1 MPSTASKNTDKEE
14 HNTTTTTSQQVDS
27 EMELEPSIDDNDNY
41 MNAVKNDAVYH
52 FMCFPSMKSSTT
64 TTTNITTEMSSGHTK
79 SNIVLKVRE
88 LPITRA
94 DNPFGTDL
102 APEDDTTG

>member
-52 FMCFPSMKSSTT
+52 FMCFPSIKSSTT
-64 TTTNITTEMSSGHTK
+64 TTFNINTEMPSGHTK